1 MTRKQAAA
9 LLGISTRTFS
19 RRLADGIYKGSRTGE
34 GQFSEVSF
42 SYADLGL
49 VEPSVAK
56 LATHPDVRVAAQYED
71 AAPDAPVREFRTR
84 PAPEATNPNLGL
96 HPDDDLTFA
105 EAYRKG
111 LATDT
116 AGNTIHGD
124 NERWPTKG
132 LISLLG
138 PQDPKPKV
146 RPDTTAHMDPRLIGT
161 SHTTIGTDG
170 EPVRDAGSANHP
182 LNKNSKE
189 APVKQPHPNQSRN
202 ELLSAIWADIRR
214 GYSR

>member
-1 MTRKQAAA
+1 MTRKEAAA
-9 LLGISTRTFS
+9 LLGLSTRTFS
-19 RRLADGIYKGSRTGE
+19 RRVADGTYKFSRTGE
-34 GQFSEVSF
+34 GQFAEVSF

-49 VEPSVAK
+49 QEPSGD
-56 LATHPDVRVAAQYED
+56 LLSPHPDVRVQPQYED
-71 AAPDAPVREFRTR
+71 AAPEACADNASAHRV
-84 PAPEATNPNLGL
+84 PASLAELAN
-96 HPDDDLTFA
+96 HPDDDLSFA

-182 LNKNSKE
+182 LNKNSK
-189 APVKQPHPNQSRN
+189 ASPAKQPHPNQSRN
-202 ELLSAIWADIRR
+202 EMLAAIWQDIRR